1 MSVRVSIVG
10 FFCQLCL
17 CRSNTTTTHRS
28 HQSLR
33 PENKTTAATLLSN
46 SLLLSPGALPH
57 NRTTTQQLPLLEYFK
72 KQQPKS
78 MAESRSYD
86 AVYDPVYTTHAS
98 LNRSKGR
105 ALYRATPAA
114 ISGSQ
119 RSKFFRR
126 PIVPFLHAVPP
137 EVMLA
142 PAGPPGQKNDPLQ
155 PPQAVPTELT
165 RTIGVQSQYR
175 ETEAQT
181 DPYTPDYTIRPGEKE
196 PEVLSLAALSYTR
209 GLPAGAAE
217 VEMIERARAKREFE
231 RSLPPTTD
239 ESSFQIRRQ
248 MMEEQETREWKAREA
263 EIDRIQAR
271 RLQMLE
277 KALEEREQETE
288 FLAEQRVETLRQKR
302 LDEKERKVASIQRQ
316 RIKALR
322 KLSTARKQANPMP
335 EDNDI
340 IRQYHDYGSNAYAP
354 TRRDGAAAT
363 RSMKAI
369 AASDSDAA
377 SLDQLIDMQRTLP
390 KSTLEPTIS
399 VPTATSRVDNMRVN
413 ERRHENAIT
422 GHLKNMDRL
431 LRSGMFGKS
440 PPRERLQP
448 SWRKKVKKT
457 VRPVT
462 PGRNAPSVDANTEE
476 LQRALLLLKRLLR
489 GRAVQNFM
497 FEGKERRIALIRELR
512 TDETDEAQRA
522 EEHLE
527 RTKAQRRLEQALI
540 STQDTIQGEVL
551 SATGDFLSKE
561 LVRRQQESDIAEMVA
576 AGERTRRQREAEE
589 SGRRQAE
596 EAVRNRED
604 EVFTQM
610 MKVHQG
616 TVESFVD
623 EVSSET
629 IDNVSAERAL
639 REAGVAHEE
648 LQKVLFG
655 AKEDGD
661 DLNGNGRVVVRDLVA
676 QFLMPEVDRQD
687 LKRQVEMEEKRFVN
701 AAQQS
706 IQEMVGDVKKGLT
719 EE

>member
-1 MSVRVSIVG
+1 V
-10 FFCQLCL
+10 
-17 CRSNTTTTHRS
+17 
-28 HQSLR
+28 
-33 PENKTTAATLLSN
+33 
-46 SLLLSPGALPH
+46 
-57 NRTTTQQLPLLEYFK
+57 
-72 KQQPKS
+72 
-78 MAESRSYD
+78 
-86 AVYDPVYTTHAS
+86 
-98 LNRSKGR
+98 
-105 ALYRATPAA
+105 
-114 ISGSQ
+114 
-119 RSKFFRR
+119 
-126 PIVPFLHAVPP
+126 
-137 EVMLA
+137 
-142 PAGPPGQKNDPLQ
+142 
-155 PPQAVPTELT
+155 
-165 RTIGVQSQYR
+165 GVQSQYR

-217 VEMIERARAKREFE
+217 VEMIERARSKRAFE
-231 RSLPPTTD
+231 QSLPPTTD
-239 ESSFQIRRQ
+239 ESSFEIRRR

-271 RLQMLE
+271 RLAMLE

-302 LDEKERKVASIQRQ
+302 LDEKERKVATIQRA

-322 KLSTARKQANPMP
+322 KLSTARKLANPMP
-335 EDNDI
+335 EDDDI
-340 IRQYHDYGSNAYAP
+340 IKKYHDYGSTVYAP
-354 TRRDGAAAT
+354 TRRDGAASL
-363 RSMKAI
+363 RSMKVI
-369 AASDSDAA
+369 NDSESA
-377 SLDQLIDMQRTLP
+377 SLEQLVDMQRTLP
-390 KSTLEPTIS
+390 KSTLEPTLSGPI
-399 VPTATSRVDNMRVN
+399 AREQNMRVG
-413 ERRHENAIT
+413 EKRHEHAIT
-422 GHLKNMDRL
+422 NHLKNMDRL
-431 LRSGMFGKS
+431 LKSGMFGKS

-457 VRPVT
+457 VRPPT
-462 PGRNAPSVDANTEE
+462 PGRNEPRIDSSNEE

-489 GRAVQNFM
+489 GRAVSFGMLLVWGGVFFFSFFNVCGAGPDMFSFPFAQVQNFM

-522 EEHLE
+522 EEALA

-629 IDNVSAERAL
+629 IDNVSAERAM
-639 REAGVAHEE
+639 REAGVQHDE

-655 AKEDGD
+655 QKEDAD
-661 DLNGNGRVVVRDLVA
+661 DLNNDGRVVVRDLVA

-687 LKRQVEMEEKRFVN
+687 LRRQVELEEKRYVN

-706 IQEMVGDVKKGLT
+706 IQEMVGEVKKGLT
-719 EE
+719 GE

>member
-1 MSVRVSIVG
+1 M
-10 FFCQLCL
+10 
-17 CRSNTTTTHRS
+17 
-28 HQSLR
+28 
-33 PENKTTAATLLSN
+33 
-46 SLLLSPGALPH
+46 
-57 NRTTTQQLPLLEYFK
+57 
-72 KQQPKS
+72 
-78 MAESRSYD
+78 ESRAYD
-86 AVYDPVYTTHAS
+86 SHYDPVYTTHANLS
-98 LNRSKGR
+98 RSRGKP
-105 ALYRATPAA
+105 LYRATSKA

-119 RSKFFRR
+119 RGKFFRR

-142 PAGPPGQKNDPLQ
+142 PAGPPGQANDPLE
-155 PPQAVPTELT
+155 PPPAVSTELT
-165 RTIGVQSQYR
+165 RSIAVQTQYR

-196 PEVLSLAALSYTR
+196 PEVLSLAALSYQR

-217 VEMIERARAKREFE
+217 VEMIERARAKRAFE
-231 RSLPPTTD
+231 QSLPPTTD
-239 ESSFQIRRQ
+239 EASFQIRRR

-271 RLQMLE
+271 RLAMLE

-322 KLSTARKQANPMP
+322 KLSTARKKADPMP

-354 TRRDGAAAT
+354 TRRDGAAAM
-363 RSMKAI
+363 RSMTAI
-369 AASDSDAA
+369 AASRSDNA

-390 KSTLEPTIS
+390 KSTLEPRIEGPIS
-399 VPTATSRVDNMRVN
+399 RMSKMRVG

-422 GHLKNMDRL
+422 GHLKHMDRL

-457 VRPVT
+457 IRPPT
-462 PGRNAPSVDANTEE
+462 PGRTDASMDEGAE
-476 LQRALLLLKRLLR
+476 QLQRALLLVKRLLR

-512 TDETDEAQRA
+512 TDETDEARRA
-522 EEHLE
+522 EEVLE
-527 RTKAQRRLEQALI
+527 RTKQQRRLEQALI

-561 LVRRQQESDIAEMVA
+561 LVRRQQEANIAKMVA
-576 AGERTRRQREAEE
+576 AGERTRRTREAEE

-604 EVFTQM
+604 EVYTQM

-629 IDNVSAERAL
+629 IDAVSSERAM

-648 LQKVLFG
+648 LERVLLG
-655 AKEDGD
+655 AKNTTEKED
-661 DLNGNGRVVVRDLVA
+661 GRVVVRDLVA
-676 QFLMPEVDRQD
+676 QFLMPEVDRQN
-687 LKRQVEMEEKRFVN
+687 LQRQVELEEKRFVN

-706 IQEMVGDVKKGLT
+706 IQEMVGAVKTGLN
-719 EE
+719 E